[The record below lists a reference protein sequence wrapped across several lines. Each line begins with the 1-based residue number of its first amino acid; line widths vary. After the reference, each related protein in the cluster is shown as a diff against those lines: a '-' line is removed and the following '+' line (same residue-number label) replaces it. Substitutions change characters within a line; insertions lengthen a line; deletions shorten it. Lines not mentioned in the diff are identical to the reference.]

1 MPRYTPNE
9 EIDLLADADLL
20 TERQAEIY
28 VYRRIEAVPRPAVA
42 DELGIA
48 EQTVSNTATRAGE
61 IIDAAEATLD
71 VLDEIRNQVPDECSE
86 CGTALAGKF
95 VTVTSGAALCLSCA
109 DVEADD
115 F

>member
-1 MPRYTPNE
+1 MPRYSPDE
-9 EIDLLADADLL
+9 EIDILTDAGLL

-48 EQTVSNTATRAGE
+48 EQTVSNTATRAQE

-71 VLDEIRNQVPDECSE
+71 ALD
-86 CGTALAGKF
+86 KF
-95 VTVTSGAALCLSCA
+95 
-109 DVEADD
+109 
-115 F
+115 

>member
-9 EIDLLADADLL
+9 KIDLLADADLL

-28 VYRRIEAVPRPAVA
+28 VHRRIEATPRPAVA

-48 EQTVSNTATRAGE
+48 EQTVSNTATRAQE
-61 IIDAAEATLD
+61 IVDAAEATLD
-71 VLDEIRNQVPDECSE
+71 VLDMVRNQAPDECSE
-86 CGTALAGKF
+86 CGTSVAGKF
-95 VTVTSGAALCLSCA
+95 VTVSSGAALCLSCA
-109 DVEADD
+109 EADD